1 MSSQYKKIFAKMILT
16 PCSYIF
22 RSVVE
27 VRNFLFNVG
36 ILKQREFD
44 IPVVVVGNLAV
55 GGTGKTPHT
64 EYIVSH
70 LCMHYKMAVLSRGY
84 KRKTHGFVL
93 ASNNLT
99 SYDLGDEPY
108 QIFRKYGSC
117 INVAVCESRVKGI
130 ENLLEINPELNLI
143 VLDDAFQHRY
153 VKPKVSVVLT
163 DYRRLPCDDKM
174 LPLGELREP
183 KEGLNRADIV
193 VVTKCPNNMKPIDVN
208 VVKKKLNLAPWQKV
222 FFSTYRYKELK
233 AVFSE
238 ENTYLPDLN
247 WLNPQD
253 TILVVTGIANPVPMV
268 KYLKEF
274 NAKVKVI
281 HFNDHHD
288 FTRDDLNFI
297 TKTFDSLSGERKF
310 IVTTEKDAV
319 RLINNAYFPHALR
332 KQIFYLPIEV
342 EFTGDNDDDFINILT
357 TKIKQGKTLIG

>member
-1 MSSQYKKIFAKMILT
+1 MILT

-22 RSVVE
+22 KSVVG
-27 VRNFLFNVG
+27 VRNFLFNTGV
-36 ILKQREFD
+36 LKQRSFD
-44 IPVVVVGNLAV
+44 VPVVVVGNLVV

-64 EYIVSH
+64 EYIVSR

-84 KRKTHGFVL
+84 KRKTSGFVM

-108 QIFRKYGSC
+108 QIYRKYGAC
-117 INVAVCESRVKGI
+117 VKVAVCESRVKGI
-130 ENLLEINPELNLI
+130 EKLLEINPELNLI

-153 VKPKVSVVLT
+153 VKPKVAVVLT

-193 VVTKCPNNMKPIDVN
+193 VVTKCPADIKPIDVN

-222 FFSTYRYKELK
+222 FFSSYRYKELK

-238 ENTYLPDLN
+238 DNPYLPDLN
-247 WLNPQD
+247 WLNSQD

-268 KYLKEF
+268 RYLKKF

-281 HFNDHHD
+281 HFSDHHD
-288 FTRDDLNFI
+288 YTRDDLNFI
-297 TKTFDSLSGERKF
+297 AKTYGSLPGERKF
-310 IVTTEKDAV
+310 IITTEKDAV

-332 KQIFYLPIEV
+332 KVMFYLPIEV
-342 EFTGDNDDDFINILT
+342 EFLPGEDEFINVLT
-357 TKIKQGKTLIG
+357 TKIKQDSNFIG